1 MTKLSKVRVDVSKVS
16 LAGVAALTMDGCTQ
30 FLRAWMRRFGNPP
43 NLFTFPLNETEYPN
57 L

>member
-1 MTKLSKVRVDVSKVS
+1 MIKNPKVRVDVSEVS
-16 LAGVAALTMDGCTQ
+16 PVEVAALTMDRCTQ

-43 NLFTFPLNETEYPN
+43 NLFTFPLNETEHPN